1 MSDMAYNNKQ
11 GVFIIENEY
20 DLEKLKEDVQR
31 HLDALLNMCN
41 NLSQVD

>member
-41 NLSQVD
+41 NLSQVY